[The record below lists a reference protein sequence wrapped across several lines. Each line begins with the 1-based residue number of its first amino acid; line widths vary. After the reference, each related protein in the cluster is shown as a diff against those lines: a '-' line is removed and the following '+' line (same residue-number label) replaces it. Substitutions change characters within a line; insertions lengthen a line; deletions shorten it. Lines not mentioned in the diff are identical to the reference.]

1 MNITF
6 LTKKGI
12 KELKKSI
19 TKLENECDRLSR
31 ELKELDRGDSRED
44 RLIRNEK
51 LSALEALD
59 SELAEKRLL
68 QAHAQQLP
76 RKRDAIKVALGSVV
90 DLIDMNGRIIRYQI
104 VDSFEANPS
113 DGRISTISPLGSQLV
128 GRRLK
133 DFVEWGSGHGT
144 RRAQLVAIQ

>member
-1 MNITF
+1 MNTTF

-19 TKLENECDRLSR
+19 TKLERESDRISR

-44 RLIRNEK
+44 RLARNEK
-51 LSALEALD
+51 LATLESVD

-68 QAHAQQLP
+68 QANAKQLP

-104 VDSFEANPS
+104 VESFEADPS
-113 DGRISTISPLGSQLV
+113 DGRISVLSPLGSELV
-128 GRRLK
+128 GRKLK
-133 DFVEWGSGHGT
+133 DFVEWGSGRGT
-144 RRAQLVAIQ
+144 HRAQLVAIQ